1 MGATTLLVENTLY
14 AIINVTCICTLLVL
28 LIMGWQ
34 SVGKGNRFYMTRLLV
49 CEMLFCA
56 VDFLW
61 VFVEGNVDTP
71 REVNVLL
78 NALYFTLSGLTSYE
92 WWLYVE
98 MMMETKYEKYHKKQ
112 KYLLSIPMIILALM
126 SFSAFF
132 GDFGIFYISADNVY
146 HRGPCYFV
154 QPLVAFSYLIYA
166 SIITGRRA
174 LREKVE
180 ARRKMYGAMSLFVF
194 APIVCF
200 IIQFFMPG
208 TPMICV
214 GCTVGIVFVFSALTI
229 QIKDNQASVIF
240 TLTDDYEAIMLVDL
254 STERIIDYRNGFLTH
269 EIEDMY
275 GSVTYNFTERIM
287 RYVENFV
294 FEEDRSKIYRDF
306 SVHHLIRELER
317 KKEVTVDIR
326 LITENGLEYF
336 RMKAVA
342 DKDFEISRLCV
353 IGCKNVD
360 DLTRR
365 EIRHNLLLEEARA
378 QADSANKAKSTFLFN
393 MSHDIRTPLNAILGF
408 TNLAEKKIETDP
420 ELVKDY
426 LKKIDVSG
434 QHLLRLINDILD
446 MARLEAGKITIEEQ
460 PSTVH
465 GCGQAIDAMVSPMA
479 ADRNIALTVDYKN
492 IKHEYLY
499 ADRLHLEQIM
509 LNVVGNAVKYTRP
522 GGKVDVVVKETECKI
537 PGFGNYVV
545 TVEDTGIGMNPE
557 FLKHIFNSFERERS
571 ATISGV
577 EGAGLGMSITKRL
590 VDMMGGSIDIE
601 SELGVGTKVTMRF
614 KIKLRDEDSVKA
626 ETAEKVVDFS
636 KPVFDLRDK
645 RILLVEDNELNREIA
660 KELLLEEGIIVDCAE
675 DGLEAVDKI
684 KLSDPGDYDLIL
696 MDIQMPRLDGYEATN
711 VIRGLQHPQ
720 LSKIPIVAM
729 TANAFEEDRKKAYEV
744 GMDGFISKPIDP
756 KLLVATITDIIKK

>member
-1 MGATTLLVENTLY
+1 
-14 AIINVTCICTLLVL
+14 
-28 LIMGWQ
+28 
-34 SVGKGNRFYMTRLLV
+34 
-49 CEMLFCA
+49 
-56 VDFLW
+56 
-61 VFVEGNVDTP
+61 
-71 REVNVLL
+71 
-78 NALYFTLSGLTSYE
+78 
-92 WWLYVE
+92 
-98 MMMETKYEKYHKKQ
+98 
-112 KYLLSIPMIILALM
+112 
-126 SFSAFF
+126 
-132 GDFGIFYISADNVY
+132 
-146 HRGPCYFV
+146 
-154 QPLVAFSYLIYA
+154 
-166 SIITGRRA
+166 
-174 LREKVE
+174 
-180 ARRKMYGAMSLFVF
+180 
-194 APIVCF
+194 
-200 IIQFFMPG
+200 
-208 TPMICV
+208 
-214 GCTVGIVFVFSALTI
+214 
-229 QIKDNQASVIF
+229 
-240 TLTDDYEAIMLVDL
+240 
-254 STERIIDYRNGFLTH
+254 
-269 EIEDMY
+269 
-275 GSVTYNFTERIM
+275 
-287 RYVENFV
+287 
-294 FEEDRSKIYRDF
+294 
-306 SVHHLIRELER
+306 
-317 KKEVTVDIR
+317 
-326 LITENGLEYF
+326 
-336 RMKAVA
+336 
-342 DKDFEISRLCV
+342 
-353 IGCKNVD
+353 
-360 DLTRR
+360 
-365 EIRHNLLLEEARA
+365 
-378 QADSANKAKSTFLFN
+378 
-393 MSHDIRTPLNAILGF
+393 
-408 TNLAEKKIETDP
+408 
-420 ELVKDY
+420 
-426 LKKIDVSG
+426 
-434 QHLLRLINDILD
+434 

-465 GCGQAIDAMVSPMA
+465 GCGQAIHAMVGPMA

-499 ADRLHLEQIM
+499 ADRLHLDQIM
-509 LNVVGNAVKYTRP
+509 INVVGNAVKYTRP
-522 GGKVDVVVKETECKI
+522 GGKVDVVIKETECKM

-590 VDMMGGSIDIE
+590 VDMMDGSIDIE

-614 KIKLRDEDSVKA
+614 KIKLRDEESVKA